1 MSKWMLGV
9 IIALVLVNP
18 AAAANSP
25 SSWSWNT
32 YRGPYQWQ
40 VTVIE
45 DQTGCEGPVL
55 TNQYTVPIQY
65 NGETAVVG
73 DVGHG
78 PATGSFVSGNILHV
92 PGRTVADPPGSSILS
107 AYDVFFTT
115 DCTAFAAKYTW
126 DYSGSDGSCSGSTR
140 LNGASNSGCPG
151 MAATTATTPVT
162 TPTATTATTLPG
174 ETPEVLPTIPPA
186 SNAYLTA
193 DIVAAK
199 KDLNTLND
207 LQYAQSFNDITPR
220 FADLFVTNDGLSS
233 EDRRSRIAELNQKT
247 ENELKAI
254 LVKDPYNYYAN
265 MDMAELKKSQ
275 LKKDEYDQYLNAAL
289 NNPKVAEDT
298 AKTLR
303 DYIAGQDKMV
313 KWPSTSNSAAV
324 SQADSEIPP
333 VLKKLLDH
341 DFSKVYAD
349 SKEAA
354 KAYLFATL
362 CERRCTFLTDSA
374 KEAASTGGG
383 SQ

>member
-9 IIALVLVNP
+9 IIALVLVIP
-18 AAAANSP
+18 AAAANPP

-32 YRGPYQWQ
+32 YSGTYPWQ

-65 NGETAVVG
+65 DGGTAVMG

-78 PATGSFVSGNILHV
+78 PATGSFVSGNILHI
-92 PGRTVADPPGSSILS
+92 PGRTVADPPGSSALS

-151 MAATTATTPVT
+151 TVTTVATTVP
-162 TPTATTATTLPG
+162 TLPG

-193 DIVAAK
+193 DIVAARR
-199 KDLNTLND
+199 DLNTLID
-207 LQYAQSFNDITPR
+207 LRYTQTFNDVAPTI
-220 FADLFVTNDGLSS
+220 AGMFVPNDGMSS
-233 EDRRSRIAELNQKT
+233 GERKSKIAELNQKT
-247 ENELKAI
+247 ENELNAI

-275 LKKDEYDQYLNAAL
+275 LKKDEYYQYLNTAL
-289 NNPKVAEDT
+289 NNQKVAEDT
-298 AKTLR
+298 ADKLR
-303 DYIAGQDKMV
+303 TIIADQDKFV
-313 KWPSTSNSAAV
+313 RWPAPSNSAAV
-324 SQADSEIPP
+324 SEADSEIPP
-333 VLKKLLDH
+333 LLKNLLDH
-341 DFSKVYAD
+341 DFSRIYSD
-349 SKEAA
+349 SKKAA
-354 KAYLFATL
+354 KAYLYATL
-362 CERRCTFLTDSA
+362 CEQRCTYLTDSA

-383 SQ
+383 SP